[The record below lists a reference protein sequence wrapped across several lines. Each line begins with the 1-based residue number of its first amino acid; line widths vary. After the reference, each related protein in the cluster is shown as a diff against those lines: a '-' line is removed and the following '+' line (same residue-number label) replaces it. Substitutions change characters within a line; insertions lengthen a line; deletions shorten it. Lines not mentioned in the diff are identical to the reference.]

1 MQAEPDRGIEVRGA
15 VQLDHFRA
23 DLVKRPLAGISTEH
37 LLAFTSVERCGEWRS
52 RSAEISFE
60 TSYLSKCSSE

>member
-23 DLVKRPLAGISTEH
+23 DLVKWLLAGIST
-37 LLAFTSVERCGEWRS
+37 LTTILAEKDSV
-52 RSAEISFE
+52 
-60 TSYLSKCSSE
+60 